1 MSQSGLPAIVI
12 DNGTGYTKMG
22 YAGNVEPQFIIP
34 TSIAAKK
41 VDINKAANL
50 DDLDFHIGDEAE
62 PYSKTFGINYP
73 VRKGQVDNWTQMEQ
87 VWQHS
92 IFKYLR
98 AEPEDH
104 YFCLTEPPLNPPE
117 NREFAAEV
125 FFETFN
131 VPGLYIAVQ
140 AVLALC
146 ASWTSPQ
153 VTERTLTGTVIDS
166 GDGVTHVIP
175 VSDGYVIGGS
185 IKSMDLAGRT
195 VTQFIQNL
203 LREREEDIPNGQQQ
217 EVAKAIKEKWC
228 YVCPDIAKEFGRYDL
243 KPSEWIKTYEGV
255 NDITKKPFKV
265 DVGYER
271 FLGPEVFFNPEI
283 FSNDEPLSLP
293 IQVDQCV
300 QSTPVDCRR
309 GLYKNIVLS
318 GGSTMF
324 KDFSKRL
331 QRDVR
336 KFVDNRQE
344 KSIQLG
350 GDAAKNV
357 QVIPIDVRVISHG
370 MQRYAVWFGGSMLSS
385 TADFYKACHSKAQY
399 EEFGPSICRHNA
411 LISNF

>member
-1 MSQSGLPAIVI
+1 MTHMPAVVL

-22 YAGNVEPQFIIP
+22 FAGNMEPQFIIP
-34 TSIAAKK
+34 TAIAAKK
-41 VDINKAANL
+41 VDVGTKGANL
-50 DDLDFHIGDEAE
+50 DDLEFYIGDEASD
-62 PYSKTFGINYP
+62 YSKTLGINYP

-104 YFCLTEPPLNPPE
+104 YFCITEPPLNPPE

-146 ASWTSPQ
+146 ASWTSSQ
-153 VTERTLTGTVIDS
+153 VTEKTLTGTVIDS

-203 LREREEDIPNGQQQ
+203 LRERDEAIPAAQTMEIARQ
-217 EVAKAIKEKWC
+217 IKENWC
-228 YVCPDIAKEFGRYDL
+228 YVCPDIAKEYCKYD
-243 KPSEWIKTYEGV
+243 KNPSEWIKSHDAFDDV
-255 NDITKKPFKV
+255 TKKPFKV

-283 FSNDEPLSLP
+283 FSNEEPIPLP
-293 IQVDQCV
+293 DQVDQCV
-300 QSTPVDCRR
+300 QSCPVDCRR

-318 GGSTMF
+318 GGSTMY

-336 KFVDNRQE
+336 KFVDARQE
-344 KSIQLG
+344 KSIMLG
-350 GDAAKNV
+350 GEAAKNV
-357 QVIPIDVRVISHG
+357 QVVPIEVKVISHK

-385 TADFYKACHSKAQY
+385 TAEFYKACHTKAAY
-399 EEFGPSICRHNA
+399 EEHGPQICRYNS
-411 LISNF
+411 LISNM

>member
-1 MSQSGLPAIVI
+1 
-12 DNGTGYTKMG
+12 MG
-22 YAGNVEPQFIIP
+22 FAGNTEPQFIIP
-34 TSIAAKK
+34 TAIAAKK
-41 VDINKAANL
+41 VDVNKAANL
-50 DDLDFHIGDEAE
+50 DDLEFYIGDEASD
-62 PYSKTFGINYP
+62 YSKTHGVSYP

-146 ASWTSPQ
+146 ASWTSNQ

-175 VSDGYVIGGS
+175 VSDGYVLGGS

-203 LREREEDIPNGQQQ
+203 LRERDENEIPAAQTQD
-217 EVAKAIKEKWC
+217 VAKQIKERWC
-228 YVCPDIAKEFGRYDL
+228 YVCPDIVKEFGKYDL
-243 KPSEWIKTYEGV
+243 KPQDWLKVYEGV
-255 NDITKKPFKV
+255 NDITKKPFKC

-336 KFVDNRQE
+336 KFVDARQE
-344 KSIQLG
+344 KSISLG
-350 GDAAKNV
+350 GEAAKNV
-357 QVIPIDVRVISHG
+357 QVVPIDVRVISHG

-399 EEFGPSICRHNA
+399 EEIGPSICRHNA